1 MTNEDLIK
9 EIDGLQDSIEKCSSD
24 TELNM
29 IYDKFGPTTVEYSNG
44 EKKVFDPHYW
54 VCFGK
59 QIIKNLKV
67 EVIRNG

>member
-1 MTNEDLIK
+1 
-9 EIDGLQDSIEKCSSD
+9 
-24 TELNM
+24 M